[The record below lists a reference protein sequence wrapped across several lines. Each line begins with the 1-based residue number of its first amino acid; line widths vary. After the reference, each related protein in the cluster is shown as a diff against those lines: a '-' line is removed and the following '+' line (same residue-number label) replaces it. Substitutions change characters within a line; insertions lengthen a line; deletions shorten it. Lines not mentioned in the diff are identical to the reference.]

1 MPTVLKEITPG
12 SYNPKASGNNLLF
25 NLMEAEKIKV
35 ITTGSGLNSEQEMQ
49 TMAQQLADEGRK
61 AYIIP
66 VGGSDVIGST
76 GYVACAQ
83 EILWQCWSNKIS
95 FDYIV
100 CPTGSAGTQAGLLA
114 GLWGMNSDLP
124 VIGMNVLQNKS
135 LQEELVYDLAQK
147 LAVHVGVKSRLP
159 KEVVIC
165 NDEYL
170 GTGYSLPTPE
180 MVEAVKL
187 VARTEGILL
196 DPVYTG
202 KAMAGL
208 IDLTRKGFFKRG
220 QNVLFLH
227 TGGSPALFNS
237 SMLFE

>member
-1 MPTVLKEITPG
+1 
-12 SYNPKASGNNLLF
+12 
-25 NLMEAEKIKV
+25 
-35 ITTGSGLNSEQEMQ
+35 
-49 TMAQQLADEGRK
+49 
-61 AYIIP
+61 
-66 VGGSDVIGST
+66 
-76 GYVACAQ
+76 
-83 EILWQCWSNKIS
+83 
-95 FDYIV
+95 
-100 CPTGSAGTQAGLLA
+100 
-114 GLWGMNSDLP
+114 P
-124 VIGMNVLQNKS
+124 VIGINVLQSKS
-135 LQEELVYDLAQK
+135 VQEELVYDLAQK
-147 LAVHVGVKSRLP
+147 LAVHVGVKSHLP

-170 GTGYSLPTPE
+170 GEGYSLPTPE